1 VLQCNT
7 KGLIIIPHI
16 SLRVTEDER
25 ITMESYAKVQGLN
38 ISEAIKDVFF
48 QRLEDE
54 FDLQRIREYRAKKTR
69 GEVKTYTHAEV
80 MNELGFD

>member
-1 VLQCNT
+1 M
-7 KGLIIIPHI
+7 PHI

-25 ITMESYAKVQGLN
+25 TTMESYAKVQGLN

-54 FDLQRIREYRAKKTR
+54 FDIQRIQDHRERKAR
-69 GEVKTYTHAEV
+69 GEVKMYSLAEAEA
-80 MNELGFD
+80 ELGLSDV

>member
-1 VLQCNT
+1 M
-7 KGLIIIPHI
+7 PHI

-25 ITMESYAKVQGLN
+25 VTMESYAKVQGLN

-54 FDLQRIREYRAKKTR
+54 FGLQRIQEHRERKAR
-69 GEVKTYTHAEV
+69 GEVKMYTLDEIEA
-80 MNELGFD
+80 ELGLNDV

>member
-1 VLQCNT
+1 M
-7 KGLIIIPHI
+7 PHI

-25 ITMESYAKVQGLN
+25 ITMESYAKVQGMN

-54 FDLQRIREYRAKKTR
+54 FDLQRIQEHRERKAR
-69 GEVKTYTHAEV
+69 GEVKMYSLAEV
-80 MNELGFD
+80 EAELGCVQAE

>member
-1 VLQCNT
+1 M
-7 KGLIIIPHI
+7 PHI

-25 ITMESYAKVQGLN
+25 ITMESYAKLQGLN

-54 FDLQRIREYRAKKTR
+54 FDLQRIQEHRAKKAR
-69 GEVKTYTHAEV
+69 GEVKMYTHAEV
-80 MNELGFD
+80 MKELGLD

>member
-1 VLQCNT
+1 M
-7 KGLIIIPHI
+7 PHI

-25 ITMESYAKVQGLN
+25 TAMESYAKVQGLN

-54 FDLQRIREYRAKKTR
+54 FDIQRIQEHRERKAR
-69 GEVKTYTHAEV
+69 GEVKMHSLAEV
-80 MNELGFD
+80 EAELGLNDV

>member
-1 VLQCNT
+1 M
-7 KGLIIIPHI
+7 PHI

-25 ITMESYAKVQGLN
+25 TAMESYAKVQGLN

-54 FDLQRIREYRAKKTR
+54 FDIQRIQEHRERKAR
-69 GEVKTYTHAEV
+69 GEVKMHSLAEV
-80 MNELGFD
+80 EAELGLSDV